1 MNTRH
6 RLVIS
11 LGGLLLVALL
21 FFIVFSERG
30 LADLRWL
37 RKEKSELL
45 RQNAGV
51 ATENE
56 AVSIE
61 IDRLKNDPDYIE
73 QIARRELGMIGR
85 DEMIVKPEGGG
96 RKKP

>member
-6 RLVIS
+6 RFVIS
-11 LGGLLLVALL
+11 LSSLVLVALL

-30 LADLRWL
+30 LADLSWL
-37 RKEKSELL
+37 RKERNALL
-45 RQNAGV
+45 EQNAGV
-51 ATENE
+51 AAENE
-56 AVSIE
+56 AISIE

-85 DEMIVKPEGGG
+85 EEMIVKSRSGG
-96 RKKP
+96 RRKP

>member
-6 RLVIS
+6 RVIIS
-11 LGGLLLVALL
+11 LGGLILVALL

-30 LADLRWL
+30 LADLNWL
-37 RKEKSELL
+37 RKEKRVLLERNASVSATNEEL
-45 RQNAGV
+45 
-51 ATENE
+51 
-56 AVSIE
+56 SME

-85 DEMIVKPEGGG
+85 EEMIIKSRDSAG
-96 RKKP
+96 KKP